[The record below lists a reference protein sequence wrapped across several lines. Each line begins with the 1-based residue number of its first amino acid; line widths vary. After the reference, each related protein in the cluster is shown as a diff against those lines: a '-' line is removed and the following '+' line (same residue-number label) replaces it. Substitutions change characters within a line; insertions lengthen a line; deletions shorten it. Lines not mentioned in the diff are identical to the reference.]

1 MIEEFKRYQQQL
13 ITAIHDYETKREA
26 LRTSRS
32 QVHEHK
38 LKLLRIGDEF
48 EVDGKNQTEREK
60 DFRRQAEL
68 SQRYQAEDKFL
79 QQEAEL
85 VAMYEGEV
93 ESLKYTIRLH
103 ELEMKF
109 CIAQLEGVKHD

>member
-48 EVDGKNQTEREK
+48 EVDGK
-60 DFRRQAEL
+60 
-68 SQRYQAEDKFL
+68 
-79 QQEAEL
+79 
-85 VAMYEGEV
+85 
-93 ESLKYTIRLH
+93 IRLNARRIFADRLSCH
-103 ELEMKF
+103 SDTKLRTSF
-109 CIAQLEGVKHD
+109 YSRRLNL